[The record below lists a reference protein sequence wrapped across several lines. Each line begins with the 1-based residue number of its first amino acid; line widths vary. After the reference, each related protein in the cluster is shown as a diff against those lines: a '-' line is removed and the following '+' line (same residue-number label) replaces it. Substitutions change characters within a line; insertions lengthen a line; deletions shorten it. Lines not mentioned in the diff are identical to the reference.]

1 MRQGD
6 TATTERS
13 VLTYELQKKNQ
24 RDLTQI
30 QLTTSLC
37 FQKLVEAHWVLLQ
50 VRNLTS
56 RPGLE
61 AGNGSRAV
69 GPVPVCALGNTTA
82 KTTITEKNNP

>member
-13 VLTYELQKKNQ
+13 VLTYELQKKPKGL
-24 RDLTQI
+24 DTD
-30 QLTTSLC
+30 TTY
-37 FQKLVEAHWVLLQ
+37 
-50 VRNLTS
+50 NLSVFPETHGS
-56 RPGLE
+56 TLGTITGKELNKQAR
-61 AGNGSRAV
+61 AGGRERSRAV

>member
-13 VLTYELQKKNQ
+13 VLTYELQKKPKGL
-24 RDLTQI
+24 DTD
-30 QLTTSLC
+30 TTYNLSVFPESRGSTLGTI
-37 FQKLVEAHWVLLQ
+37 Q

-56 RPGLE
+56 RPGPE

-82 KTTITEKNNP
+82 KTTVTEKNNP